1 MAAGLKLFICFLCAT
16 VLHWGFMAVLGSWG
30 GSLNLMLVFSIA
42 VCACT
47 KPEYG
52 YPTAF
57 LCGLFLDFFG
67 VKLFG
72 HNALLFTLCAVCV
85 YALENRLDFE
95 TIAPQMVCVAG
106 LSVFWAVSNWV
117 LLQVFAGFSAWNGWW
132 PFCAGIALSALL
144 APVVFWLVGAVFGRK
159 VITY

>member
-1 MAAGLKLFICFLCAT
+1 MATSLKLFVCFLIIT
-16 VLHWGFMAVLGSWG
+16 VLHWGFMAMLGSWG
-30 GSLNLMLVFSIA
+30 SSLNLMLIFTIA

-47 KPEYG
+47 KPEFG

-72 HNALLFTLCAVCV
+72 HNALLFTLCAAGV
-85 YALENRLDFE
+85 YMLENRLDFE
-95 TIAPQMVCVAG
+95 TTAPQIVCVAG
-106 LSVFWAVSNWV
+106 LSLFWAVSNWV
-117 LLQVFAGFSAWNGWW
+117 LLQVFAGFSTWNGWV
-132 PFCAGIALSALL
+132 PFVGGIVLGALL
-144 APVVFWLVGAVFGRK
+144 APAVFWVVSAVFGRK